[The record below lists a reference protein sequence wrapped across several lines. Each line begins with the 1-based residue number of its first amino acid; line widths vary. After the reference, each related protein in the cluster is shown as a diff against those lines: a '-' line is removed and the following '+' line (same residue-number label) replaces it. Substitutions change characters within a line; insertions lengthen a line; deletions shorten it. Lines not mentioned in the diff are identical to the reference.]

1 MRLLFAALLIA
12 VGFSDGFT
20 LFTRTPVVFSAF
32 LHSSASKQT
41 SSSLFCS
48 FEANDASSEA
58 EATLRTLLSSRSSL
72 EKKASTYEPLRSLRQ
87 SQDPSSTARYLEVL
101 KEMFEIISSVKGN
114 KWCNKKLPLIGLIP
128 SFRLKLGSLSRVLET
143 TIEDRTENGRNRAL
157 LVILSELSRSK
168 GGIIRLENQVLK
180 ASRKKPS
187 MEDMFANTPK
197 GLETPTYTVVDR
209 RTGIS
214 NDWEVRKYDDFTV
227 CATKMDKARGPA
239 GFNTLAGYIFGAN
252 KEQKKMA
259 MTTPVI
265 TSANSDEMS
274 FIMPSAF
281 WEEESLSRAPMPIA
295 SNVSIKKSSVL
306 ETSND
311 STFAVLWFNGYAIGD
326 STRKKK
332 AQLLNLVEADSKY
345 ELVNKN
351 DQPFLMQYNDPF
363 QPGWRRRNEVAVAVK
378 LKGRE

>member
-1 MRLLFAALLIA
+1 
-12 VGFSDGFT
+12 
-20 LFTRTPVVFSAF
+20 
-32 LHSSASKQT
+32 
-41 SSSLFCS
+41 
-48 FEANDASSEA
+48 
-58 EATLRTLLSSRSSL
+58 
-72 EKKASTYEPLRSLRQ
+72 
-87 SQDPSSTARYLEVL
+87 
-101 KEMFEIISSVKGN
+101 
-114 KWCNKKLPLIGLIP
+114 
-128 SFRLKLGSLSRVLET
+128 
-143 TIEDRTENGRNRAL
+143 
-157 LVILSELSRSK
+157 
-168 GGIIRLENQVLK
+168 
-180 ASRKKPS
+180 
-187 MEDMFANTPK
+187 
-197 GLETPTYTVVDR
+197 
-209 RTGIS
+209 
-214 NDWEVRKYDDFTV
+214 
-227 CATKMDKARGPA
+227 
-239 GFNTLAGYIFGAN
+239 
-252 KEQKKMA
+252 

-363 QPGWRRRNEVAVAVK
+363 QPGWRR
-378 LKGRE
+378 